1 MEFTKMHGAANDF
14 VVVDA
19 RNMQRNW
26 PELAIKVCDRHL
38 GIGCDSLIILLPSDK
53 ADFGM
58 RTFDTD
64 GSESET
70 CGNGL
75 RCVAR
80 YVYEKGLVKPQ
91 TEEVT
96 IETLFTV
103 NRVKLEREG
112 GKVVS
117 FKANMGQPRLAADL
131 IPVNV
136 KAGKG
141 TAAEINGMIT
151 YKEKIG
157 GRELMLNMVSMGNP
171 HAIYFSDKPVADF
184 PMAKIG
190 PLVENLPIFPERV
203 NFEVAR
209 VLDDT
214 HIEARVWERGVGET
228 LACGSGTGAITVAS
242 KLRGYTGSKVDV
254 KLRGGVISAEWNGS
268 REVVQRGPAVVV
280 YEGNWPD

>member
-1 MEFTKMHGAANDF
+1 MHGAGNDF
-14 VVVDA
+14 VMVDA
-19 RNMQRNW
+19 RQMQRDW
-26 PELAIKVCDRHL
+26 SKLAVTVLDRHL
-38 GIGCDSLIILLPSDK
+38 GIGADSLVILLPSGK

-80 YVYEKGLVKPQ
+80 YVLEKGMIPAD

-96 IETLFTV
+96 IETLLTI

-117 FKANMGQPRLAADL
+117 FRANMGQPWLTAAQ
-131 IPVNV
+131 IPVDTR
-136 KAGKG
+136 AGKG
-141 TAAEINGMIT
+141 VMDEVNGMIV

-157 GRELMLNMVSMGNP
+157 GMELMLNMVSMGNP
-171 HAIYFSDKPVADF
+171 HAVYFSDKPVADF

-190 PLVENLPIFPERV
+190 PLVENLSIFPNRV

-209 VLDDT
+209 VLDNKN
-214 HIEARVWERGVGET
+214 IEARVWERGVGET

-242 KLRGYTGSKVDV
+242 KLRGYTGSRVDIR
-254 KLRGGVISAEWNGS
+254 LPGGVINGEWNGNH
-268 REVVQRGPAVVV
+268 EVVQGGPAVIV
-280 YEGNWPD
+280 YEGKWPD

>member
-19 RNMQRNW
+19 RNMQRDW
-26 PELAIKVCDRHL
+26 PALAVKICDRHL
-38 GIGCDSLIILLPSDK
+38 GIGCDSLIIVLNSDK

-70 CGNGL
+70 CGNGI

-80 YVYEKGLVKPQ
+80 YVHEKGLIPQQ
-91 TEEVT
+91 TEQIT
-96 IETLFTV
+96 IETLLTV

-112 GKVVS
+112 GKVVG
-117 FKANMGQPRLAADL
+117 FTANMGQPRLAAGL

-136 KAGKG
+136 QAGRG
-141 TAAEINGMIT
+141 TVDEVNGMVT
-151 YKEKIG
+151 YTDRIG
-157 GRELMLNMVSMGNP
+157 GRELLLNMVSMGNP
-171 HAIYFSDKPVADF
+171 HTVYFTDKPVMDF

-190 PLVENLPIFPERV
+190 PLVENLAIFPNRV

-209 VLDDT
+209 VLDDD

-242 KLRGYTGSKVDV
+242 KLRGYTGSKVQI
-254 KLRGGVISAEWNGS
+254 KLRGGIINVEWNGS
-268 REVVQRGPAVVV
+268 HEVVQSGPAVVV

>member
-19 RNMQRNW
+19 RNMQRDW
-26 PELAIKVCDRHL
+26 PALAIKVCDRHL
-38 GIGCDSLIILLPSDK
+38 GIGCDSLIIVLNSDK

-80 YVYEKGLVKPQ
+80 YVHEKGLVPPE

-96 IETLFTV
+96 IETLLTV
-103 NRVKLEREG
+103 NRVRLEREG
-112 GKVVS
+112 GKVVG
-117 FKANMGQPRLAADL
+117 FTANMGQPRLAAEL
-131 IPVNV
+131 IPVKVN
-136 KAGKG
+136 AGKG
-141 TAAEINGMIT
+141 MADEVNGMIT
-151 YKEKIG
+151 YKDKVG
-157 GRELMLNMVSMGNP
+157 GRELLLNMVSMGNP
-171 HAIYFSDKPVADF
+171 HTVFFTDKPVMDF

-190 PLVENLPIFPERV
+190 PMVENLAIFPNRV

-209 VLDDT
+209 VLDDN

-242 KLRGYTGSKVDV
+242 KLRGYTGSKVQI
-254 KLRGGVISAEWNGS
+254 KLRGGIINVEWNGS
-268 REVVQRGPAVVV
+268 HEVVQSGPAVVV

>member
-1 MEFTKMHGAANDF
+1 MHGAGNDF
-14 VVVDA
+14 VMVDA
-19 RNMQRNW
+19 RQMQRDW
-26 PELAIKVCDRHL
+26 SKLAITILDRHL
-38 GIGCDSLIILLPSDK
+38 GIGAESLIILLPSDK

-80 YVYEKGLVKPQ
+80 YLLEKRMIPAD

-96 IETLFTV
+96 IETLLTI
-103 NRVKLEREG
+103 NRVKLERDG

-117 FKANMGQPRLAADL
+117 FRANMGQPWLTADQ
-131 IPVNV
+131 IPVNTR
-136 KAGKG
+136 AGKG
-141 TAAEINGMIT
+141 VMAEVNGMT
-151 YKEKIG
+151 VYKEKIG
-157 GRELMLNMVSMGNP
+157 GMELMLNMVSLGNP
-171 HAIYFSDKPVADF
+171 HAVYFSDKPVADF

-190 PLVENLPIFPERV
+190 PLVENLPIFPNRV

-209 VLDDT
+209 VLDNQN
-214 HIEARVWERGVGET
+214 IEARVWERGVGET

-242 KLRGYTGSKVDV
+242 KLRGYTGSQVNIR
-254 KLRGGVISAEWNGS
+254 LPGGVINGEWNGNH
-268 REVVQRGPAVVV
+268 EVVQHGPAVIV
-280 YEGNWPD
+280 YEGKWPD